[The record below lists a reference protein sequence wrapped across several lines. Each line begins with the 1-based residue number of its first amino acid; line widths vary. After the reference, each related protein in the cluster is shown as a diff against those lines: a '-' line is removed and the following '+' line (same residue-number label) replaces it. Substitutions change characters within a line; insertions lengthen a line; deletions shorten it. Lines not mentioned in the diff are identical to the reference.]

1 MRLGC
6 AGGTAGG
13 QADHLRQSDADPGKA
28 ADHTLA
34 QASRIWKGLAVASEA
49 ETEGPQGPARAVETP
64 EAPSPDAS
72 QASAASPGEP
82 SVPPDGAPPK
92 RARALRRV
100 EDEDERRP
108 ALFSQAAD
116 RLTGIERFN
125 IAFIRRTFSSR
136 PLDALMRWCQRVP
149 GTGWVDYCTRKLRH
163 VYGLERLPPPG
174 ELERFIIVSNHRSYF
189 DLYVITMILF
199 RAGLRRRV
207 LFPVRAN
214 FFYDRLL
221 GLAVNGIM
229 SWFSMYPPIFRDRKK
244 LALNHTAMSEIAW
257 FLQNRHM
264 GAGIHPE
271 GTRNQGDDPYTLLPA
286 QSGVGRVIHQARV
299 AVLPVFINGLI
310 NNLPRQ
316 VASNFDGTGK
326 EVVVVFGEPIDFGGL
341 LDQPPTARTF
351 KAIADQT
358 METIAKLGAE
368 ERAHRA
374 ALTGSAGSAP
384 ASSSPPA

>member
-1 MRLGC
+1 M
-6 AGGTAGG
+6 A
-13 QADHLRQSDADPGKA
+13 SD
-28 ADHTLA
+28 
-34 QASRIWKGLAVASEA
+34 A
-49 ETEGPQGPARAVETP
+49 ETEGPQGPARAVETS
-64 EAPSPDAS
+64 EAPSPGDPAGP
-72 QASAASPGEP
+72 ATAASTDEAA
-82 SVPPDGAPPK
+82 PPAEGVAPPK

-149 GTGWVDYCTRKLRH
+149 GTGWVDYCTRNLRH

-174 ELERFIIVSNHRSYF
+174 ELKRFIIVSNHRSYF

-257 FLQNRHM
+257 FLQNRDM

-271 GTRNQGDDPYTLLPA
+271 GTRNQGDDPYSLLPA

-326 EVVVVFGEPIDFGGL
+326 DVVVVFGKPIDFGGL

-351 KAIADQT
+351 KAIADQS
-358 METIAKLGAE
+358 METIAQLGAE

-374 ALTGSAGSAP
+374 ELTGTSALTGSAGSGP